1 MFVLSLSCNS
11 MFTFYQHLPFRVRAD
26 QGGENVGIA
35 RLMFSMRGPENG
47 CFITGKS
54 VHNQRYVL
62 S

>member
-1 MFVLSLSCNS
+1 

-35 RLMFSMRGPENG
+35 RLMFSMRGPESG